1 MSQRRK
7 AAVPLGKPLDT
18 DDAALDL
25 MALITPEDIAAAQA
39 DANARMTRR
48 GRALLNAARVE
59 ADGIGDAAD
68 EAAPGIPSE

>member
-18 DDAALDL
+18 DDEALDL

-39 DANARMTRR
+39 DARARM
-48 GRALLNAARVE
+48 GKKGAALLEAARAEVE
-59 ADGIGDAAD
+59 D
-68 EAAPGIPSE
+68 EDER